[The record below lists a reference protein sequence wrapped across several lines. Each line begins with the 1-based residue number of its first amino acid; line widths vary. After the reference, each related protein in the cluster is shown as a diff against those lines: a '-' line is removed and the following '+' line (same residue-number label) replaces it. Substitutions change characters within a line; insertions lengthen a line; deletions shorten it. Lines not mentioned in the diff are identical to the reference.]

1 MMYCEKCGHELV
13 NKECGI
19 DGLVPY
25 CPNCHEFRFPRFNSA
40 ISAIVLNP
48 KRNKILL
55 IQQYGRHDNI
65 LIAGYINKGENA
77 KETLKREINEEIG
90 LKVTDYLYNDNSYFK
105 PTETLIHNYVAIV
118 SSEEYHLTSEVDQAC
133 WFTIDEA
140 IRAIKPESLAKAF
153 LLEAIEKFNLK

>member
-1 MMYCEKCGHELV
+1 M
-13 NKECGI
+13 
-19 DGLVPY
+19 
-25 CPNCHEFRFPRFNSA
+25 
-40 ISAIVLNP
+40 
-48 KRNKILL
+48 
-55 IQQYGRHDNI
+55 
-65 LIAGYINKGENA
+65 
-77 KETLKREINEEIG
+77 KREINEEIG